1 MMFSNLFFRQL
12 LELIDDLQK
21 NIDNYKREYAE
32 LITEKENIKNEMLK
46 VQEKVERSKKLISV
60 SIKTQIYHYS

>member
-60 SIKTQIYHYS
+60 NIKTQIYHYS